1 MAPNNYSDSDT
12 SDSDLESSDS
22 EKEKIIAKKQEQQ
35 ELKNLVTKNI
45 IKSLQ
50 EASSKE
56 KVLDENEKNL
66 KTTIEL
72 GEEKTSLLQTQLVDQ
87 STAIKSKITELE
99 QAIKELNI
107 LNEGLTNTSQRNELL
122 KKFNL
127 ESLSPNDRKKHITQ
141 RIENNKEEITK
152 STDDL
157 ETISDDIETKI
168 KVREIE
174 VAELKN
180 LQEGYP
186 DLKKLSMHY
195 QKDSKEKLTSSELDT
210 TKIKVFG
217 FIKKIDPNSNLNMN
231 SPNKDIIASL
241 SSSSQLLKEKIQQI
255 QYNFENDIYDKNII
269 SIPITQPNTQA
280 NEENPSLNINLRKS
294 SVDNLELYSNKEI
307 EEKKNIQDK
316 IEEIITLKD
325 KVEKFIQLQT
335 YLEKD
340 PDDKQKLLQSA
351 VAQRNF
357 AMNGGSMHPDINSI
371 LQSINKDGDH
381 KQALKKLQ
389 ELHET
394 LNPNLKDPQAQG
406 KQDTKDFQK
415 RINALEAQFNPKVK
429 KEGENLNQEDKQVPG
444 NLGSQ
449 DIPKD
454 IIKQAVTICKEQ
466 QRAREEKEAE
476 LNKKLKELEEIFKR
490 EKSTIPKK
498 STIHENSMMG
508 YAKSMV
514 KSVGKRVGVYKGSG
528 KEEALKTLQ
537 EEEKVQ
543 TAREQEALK
552 TVLEGIK
559 KIIEFKYK
567 EGIDKINESLANDKL
582 PKFLSKEIDQNR
594 YLKLMEILS
603 DVSKA
608 SMKLGPDQFGKPKTE
623 SRGKQ

>member
-1 MAPNNYSDSDT
+1 M
-12 SDSDLESSDS
+12 
-22 EKEKIIAKKQEQQ
+22 
-35 ELKNLVTKNI
+35 
-45 IKSLQ
+45 
-50 EASSKE
+50 
-56 KVLDENEKNL
+56 
-66 KTTIEL
+66 
-72 GEEKTSLLQTQLVDQ
+72 LQTQLVDQ

-107 LNEGLTNTSQRNELL
+107 LNQGLTNTSQRNELL

-127 ESLSPNDRKKHITQ
+127 EDLSLNVRKQHITQ

-195 QKDSKEKLTSSELDT
+195 QQDSKEKLTSSELDT

-217 FIKKIDPNSNLNMN
+217 FIKKIDPNPNLNMN
-231 SPNKDIIASL
+231 SPNKDITASL

-316 IEEIITLKD
+316 IAEIIQLQN

-340 PDDKQKLLQSA
+340 PDDKQTSLKIA
-351 VAQRNF
+351 VEKRNF
-357 AMNGGSMHPDINSI
+357 AMKGSTHPDINSI
-371 LQSINKDGDH
+371 LQSINKGGDYT
-381 KQALKKLQ
+381 QALKKLK

-394 LNPNLKDPQAQG
+394 LDPKLKDPQKAQV
-406 KQDTKDFQK
+406 KKDQKKRGEAFQK
-415 RINALEAQFNPKVK
+415 KIDALEAQFNPKVK
-429 KEGENLNQEDKQVPG
+429 KEGENLNLIQNQSQVFLPNQVNQEDKQVPG
-444 NLGSQ
+444 NVGSQ
-449 DIPKD
+449 DIPQD
-454 IIKQAVTICKEQ
+454 IIKQAVIIGKEQ

-490 EKSTIPKK
+490 EKSTIPKN

-514 KSVGKRVGVYKGSG
+514 KGAGKMVGVYKGSG

-559 KIIEFKYK
+559 KIREFKYK

-608 SMKLGPDQFGKPKTE
+608 AMKLGPDQFGKPKTE